1 LNPYEAA
8 YILDPDLSEE
18 QLAATK
24 ADLRSK
30 LEGIG
35 AQDVIELR
43 SERRVLTYP
52 IRKRTEGHYVVFRF
66 QGPADSVSKLRLE
79 FKHYEQILRMSYLR
93 IPDKVAATPIPTA
106 VPSAPPEVAA
116 APPVE
121 PVAPEPPPEPTPAPA
136 PEAPA
141 ETVSSGP
148 APV

>member
-24 ADLRSK
+24 ADVRSK
-30 LEGIG
+30 IEGIG
-35 AQDVIELR
+35 ATDVIELR

-93 IPDKVAATPIPTA
+93 IPDKVAATPIPA
-106 VPSAPPEVAA
+106 AAPSAPPEAA
-116 APPVE
+116 AAPVE
-121 PVAPEPPPEPTPAPA
+121 PVAPEPPPMPTPTPT
-136 PEAPA
+136 PEVTV
-141 ETVSSGP
+141 ETESPGP
-148 APV
+148 API